1 VSAGRILIVDDEPLL
16 RRVIRTTLKAQGYE
30 VAEVGNGS
38 AALEKLRSAHYDLV
52 LLDLNM
58 PGVTGLEA
66 CRAMRA
72 SSDVA
77 IVVLT
82 VRDSH
87 QDKIEVLDAGADD
100 YITKPFNMQEL
111 LARLRAA
118 LRRTLPGPNPEPQRM
133 QIENRE
139 IDLRGRVVRAG
150 RKLMRLTPKELDLLR
165 YFITHPNRALKHR
178 ELLLAVWGPE
188 YADRVEYLRVFV
200 NQLRKKIEPRPS
212 VPRYLVTDA
221 WEGYRFV
228 PPQTRRSHET

>member
-118 LRRTLPGPNPEPQRM
+118 LRRTLPGPKPEPQRM

>member
-30 VAEVGNGS
+30 AAEAGNGS
-38 AALEKLRSAHYDLV
+38 TALEKLRSAHYDLV

-72 SSDVA
+72 TSDVA

-82 VRDSH
+82 VRNSH

-118 LRRTLPGPNPEPQRM
+118 LRRTVPGPKPEPQWIR
-133 QIENRE
+133 IENRE

-188 YADRVEYLRVFV
+188 YGDRVEYLRVFV
-200 NQLRKKIEPRPS
+200 NQLRKKIEPRPN

-228 PPQTRRSHET
+228 PPETRQPGGT